1 VTGARRFGTAVGG
14 NQSRRTPA
22 VWLRSCRNVIVAPR
36 GSNPGT
42 NFSMRSSSVRAPRS
56 ARRRIAAAVN
66 CFVTE
71 PACSSDRGVAAVA
84 LSLSVTP
91 NASE

>member
-1 VTGARRFGTAVGG
+1 M
-14 NQSRRTPA
+14 
-22 VWLRSCRNVIVAPR
+22 IVAPR
-36 GSNPGT
+36 GLKSGT

-66 CFVTE
+66 CFEIEAIYCT
-71 PACSSDRGVAAVA
+71 DRGVAAVA